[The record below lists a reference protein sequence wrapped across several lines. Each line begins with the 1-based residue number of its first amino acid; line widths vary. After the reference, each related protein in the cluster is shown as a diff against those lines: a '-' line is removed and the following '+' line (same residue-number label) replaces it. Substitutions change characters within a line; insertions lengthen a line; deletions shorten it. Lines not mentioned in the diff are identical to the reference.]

1 MLGATRFFRG
11 HCMGDS
17 KQPLPA
23 SGVYAALAT
32 PLRPNSLEGDAA
44 ALLDYLDAITRAGV
58 DGLVLF
64 GATGEFV
71 HFDVSERMRLLMFVV
86 RRSRVPVLV
95 NVSHSTLVG
104 AVDLAEHAV
113 EVGAAGVLLMP
124 PYFYVYGDSQLAR
137 FYEDFVRLLGGKIP
151 IYLYNLPSFTN
162 RISAQLAEALL
173 MSGAFAGI
181 KDSSGEWQMFETL
194 NALQAKRPF
203 KLLIGNESLYLRALA
218 AGAHGIVSGVA
229 AAIPELPVAINEAFR
244 NSKLER
250 AQQLNAHLQQFVEW
264 LEKFPTTVGIKQTAA
279 ARGWKLD
286 QFAVPLDDSTSQTL
300 STFRH
305 WLENW
310 IPMILA
316 ECTHKVA

>member
-1 MLGATRFFRG
+1 
-11 HCMGDS
+11 MGDS

-32 PLRPNSLEGDAA
+32 PRRPSSLEGDAA
-44 ALLDYLDAITRAGV
+44 ALLDYLDAVTRAGV

-71 HFDVSERMRLLMFVV
+71 HFDVGERMRLLMFAV
-86 RRSRVPVLV
+86 RRSRIPVLV

-104 AVDLAEHAV
+104 AVELAEHAL

-124 PYFYVYGDSQLAR
+124 PYLYRYGDGQLAR
-137 FYEDFVRLLGGKIP
+137 FYEDFVRLLDGKLS

-173 MSGAFAGI
+173 SSGAFAGI
-181 KDSSGEWQMFETL
+181 KDSSGEWQIFETL

-203 KLLIGNESLYLRALA
+203 RLLIGNEALYLRART

-229 AAIPELPVAINEAFR
+229 AALPELLVAIDGAFR
-244 NSKLER
+244 NSQLER
-250 AQQLNAHLQQFVEW
+250 AQQLNARLQEFVGW
-264 LEKFPTTVGIKQTAA
+264 LDKFPTIVGIKQAAA
-279 ARGWKLD
+279 ARGWKHD
-286 QFAVPLDDSTSQTL
+286 QFAVPLDEQTEGIL
-300 STFRH
+300 SAFRH
-305 WLENW
+305 WLRDW
-310 IPMILA
+310 IPAVLS
-316 ECTHKVA
+316 ECGSKSV